1 MLENGFVKFD
11 RKIANW
17 RWYHD
22 VNTFKL
28 FFHLIITANYE
39 PKPFENIT
47 VQRGQRIASYG
58 TLAEETGLSVRNVRT
73 AIRRLILTGEVTS
86 KSTNKYSVFTIVN
99 YDLYQ
104 DNRQTNRQTSD
115 KQPTSNRQTSDK
127 QPTSNRQ
134 TSDNNGRKIKK
145 DKKDKEIYAAPAAHT
160 NGRRTDNPGR
170 TDF

>member
-73 AIRRLILTGEVTS
+73 AIRHLILTGEVTS

-104 DNRQTNRQTSD
+104 DNRQTNRQA
-115 KQPTSNRQTSDK
+115 SDK

-134 TSDNNGRKIKK
+134 TSDNNVRKIKK

>member
-1 MLENGFVKFD
+1 MLGNGFVKFD

-47 VQRGQRIASYG
+47 VQRGQRVASYG

-73 AIRRLILTGEVTS
+73 AIRHLILTGEVTS

-104 DNRQTNRQTSD
+104 DNRQTNRQASD
-115 KQPTSNRQTSDK
+115 KQPTSNRQA
-127 QPTSNRQ
+127 
-134 TSDNNGRKIKK
+134 SDNNGRKIKK

-160 NGRRTDNPGR
+160 NGRRTDNPGA

>member
-47 VQRGQRIASYG
+47 VQRGQRIASYD
-58 TLAEETGLSVRNVRT
+58 TLAKETGLSVRNVRT
-73 AIRRLILTGEVTS
+73 AIRHLILTGEVTS

-104 DNRQTNRQTSD
+104 DNRQTNRQA
-115 KQPTSNRQTSDK
+115 SDK

>member
-73 AIRRLILTGEVTS
+73 AIRHLILTGEVTS

-104 DNRQTNRQTSD
+104 DNRQT
-115 KQPTSNRQTSDK
+115 NRQTSDK

>member
-73 AIRRLILTGEVTS
+73 AIRHLILTGEVTS

-104 DNRQTNRQTSD
+104 DNRQTNRQASD
-115 KQPTSNRQTSDK
+115 KQPTSNRQA
-127 QPTSNRQ
+127 
-134 TSDNNGRKIKK
+134 SDNNVRKIKK

-160 NGRRTDNPGR
+160 NGRRTDNPGT

>member
-47 VQRGQRIASYG
+47 VQRGQRVASYQS
-58 TLAEETGLSVRNVRT
+58 LAVETQMSVQNIRT
-73 AIRRLILTGEVTS
+73 ALNHLISTGEVTRQSTS
-86 KSTNKYSVFTIVN
+86 KYTVFTIVN
-99 YDLYQ
+99 YNMYQ
-104 DNRQTNRQTSD
+104 DNQQTNQQTAN
-115 KQPTSNRQTSDK
+115 KQLTNNQQTA
-127 QPTSNRQ
+127 N
-134 TSDNNGRKIKK
+134 NNGRKIKK

>member
-39 PKPFENIT
+39 PKPFENII
-47 VQRGQRIASYG
+47 VQRGQRVASYQS
-58 TLAEETGLSVRNVRT
+58 LAAETQMSVQNVRT
-73 AIRRLILTGEVTS
+73 ALNHLISTGEVTRQSTS
-86 KSTNKYSVFTIVN
+86 KYTVFTIVN
-99 YDLYQ
+99 YNMYQ
-104 DNRQTNRQTSD
+104 DNQQTNQQTAN
-115 KQPTSNRQTSDK
+115 KQLTNNQQTA
-127 QPTSNRQ
+127 N
-134 TSDNNGRKIKK
+134 NNGRKIKK